1 MNKMLAAIATVAALM
16 STAAPQASAGDAP
29 TQADCIQANASCEA
43 SMYSTFGSV
52 SAPAEIAKQ
61 CAPAFQACTT
71 RAAAAAAAATPAPAP
86 APAPAAAPAPAPAPA
101 TTESSSMTAKVLLDV
116 DVYDVPGGT
125 GKVIGM
131 LEKDLEVTLV
141 EPCEDNWCHVE
152 GEGVPTGIGFVYS
165 GPDYLSLQF

>member
-1 MNKMLAAIATVAALM
+1 MNKLLAAIVTVAALV
-16 STAAPQASAGDAP
+16 STAAQQASAGDAP
-29 TQADCIQANASCEA
+29 TQADCIQANASCEGL
-43 SMYSTFGSV
+43 MYSTFGALN
-52 SAPAEIAKQ
+52 APAEIAKQ

-86 APAPAAAPAPAPAPA
+86 APAPAATPAPAPTEAPK
-101 TTESSSMTAKVLLDV
+101 MTATVLLDV
-116 DVYDVPGGT
+116 DVYDVPGGI
-125 GKVIGM
+125 GKVIGI